1 MTKVI
6 SFMSQ
11 KGGTG
16 KTTLSILT
24 ATFLHSIG
32 AGVAV
37 IDADFPQHSFTR
49 TRTKDILDL
58 KEKQGKK
65 QGENLTLVDSQIK
78 PYPVVDATVKE
89 ATVALK
95 SMKTSQQ
102 LDFILIDIPG
112 TFNVE
117 GIDYLIDSLDLIIVP
132 VELEYKS
139 ITAAMETMSMIR
151 SLNPKVSISVVWTKI
166 KRNHKVAER
175 QAYED
180 YFKSKFNPYIFK
192 YMLLE
197 TVRVSQLLNTIT
209 PQPESISEFV
219 DEAGTMLL
227 SIEGKTALMN

>member
-49 TRTKDILDL
+49 TRAKDLLDL

-65 QGENLTLVDSQIK
+65 QDESLTPADSPIK
-78 PYPVVDATVKE
+78 YYPVIDATVKE
-89 ATVALK
+89 GTVALK
-95 SMKTSQQ
+95 GMKTSEH
-102 LDFILIDIPG
+102 LEFILIDIPG

-139 ITAAMETMSMIR
+139 ITAALETMSMIR
-151 SLNPKVSISVVWTKI
+151 SLNQKVTISVVWTKI
-166 KRNHKVAER
+166 KKNHKIAER
-175 QAYED
+175 QAYEA
-180 YFKSKFNPYIFK
+180 YFRSKFNPHIFQ
-192 YMLLE
+192 YMLIE
-197 TVRVSQLLNTIT
+197 TVKVSQLLNTIT

-219 DEAGTMLL
+219 DEAGTLL
-227 SIEGKTALMN
+227 LNKANTTVLIN